1 MSHNAPYDVQAI
13 RADFPVFDQQING
26 RPLAYLDSAASAQKP
41 RQVIDAMTQFMQRDY
56 ANVHRGLHTLSMRS
70 TDAYEAARAR
80 VARFINAGER
90 EVVFTK
96 GATEA
101 INLVAATYGRQV
113 MAPGKAIM
121 ISGMEHHA
129 NIVPWQMLA
138 QERGL
143 ELLVIPHDDAG
154 VLDMAWFEQQL
165 AAKDVGLVAVAH
177 VSNVMGTVN
186 PVEAIIAKAH
196 AKGVPVLLDACQS
209 VTHFKVDVKALD
221 VDFLAF
227 SAHKLYGPTG
237 LGILYG
243 KSELLQA
250 MPPYQGGGDMID
262 QVRFSGTTYAEPP
275 LRFEAG
281 TPAIIETVGLTAALD
296 WVEQVGMDKIAEHE
310 AAVLAYATH
319 KAQAF
324 EGMEI
329 IGQAPNKVSV
339 LSFHFKDMHA
349 HDLSTILDQ
358 YGVAVR
364 AGHHC
369 AQPLMERFGVTATA
383 RASFA
388 AYSTFEEVDQLFDAL
403 SLAREMLV

>member
-1 MSHNAPYDVQAI
+1 MSHNAPYDVQAV
-13 RADFPVFDQQING
+13 RADFPVFEQSING
-26 RPLAYLDSAASAQKP
+26 KPLAYLDSAASAQKP
-41 RQVIDAMTQFMQRDY
+41 RQVIEAMSDFMRHDY

-80 VARFINAGER
+80 VARFLNAGER
-90 EVVFTK
+90 EIVFTK
-96 GATEA
+96 GATDA
-101 INLVAATYGRQV
+101 INLVAATFGRHV
-113 MAPGKAIM
+113 MAPGKAVM
-121 ISGMEHHA
+121 ISAFEHHA

-138 QERGL
+138 QERGF

-154 VLDMAWFEQQL
+154 VLDQDWYARMLSE
-165 AAKDVGLVAVAH
+165 KDVGLVAVAH
-177 VSNVMGTVN
+177 VSNVLGTVN
-186 PVEAIIAKAH
+186 PVKAMIERAH
-196 AKGVPVLLDACQS
+196 EHDVPVLLDACQS
-209 VTHFKVDVKALD
+209 VTHFSVDVKALD

-243 KSELLQA
+243 KSKWLNA

-262 QVRFSGTTYAEPP
+262 QVRFEGTTYAEPP

-296 WVEQVGMDKIAEHE
+296 WVDQVGMDKIAEHE
-310 AAVLAYATH
+310 AALLAYATH
-319 KAQAF
+319 KAEAF
-324 EGMEI
+324 QGMQI

-339 LSFHFKDMHA
+339 LSFHFDDMHA

-358 YGVAVR
+358 FGVAVR

-369 AQPLMERFGVTATA
+369 AQPLMERYGVTATA

-403 SLAREMLV
+403 ALARDMLG

>member
-1 MSHNAPYDVQAI
+1 MSHNAPYDVHAV
-13 RADFPVFDQQING
+13 RADFPVFDQSING
-26 RPLAYLDSAASAQKP
+26 KPLAYLDSAASAQKP
-41 RQVIDAMTQFMQRDY
+41 RQVIDAMTEFMRHDY

-80 VARFINAGER
+80 VARFLNAGER

-96 GATEA
+96 GATDA
-101 INLVAATYGRQV
+101 INLVAATYGRHV
-113 MAPGKAIM
+113 MAPGKAVM
-121 ISGMEHHA
+121 ISAFEHHA

-138 QERGL
+138 QERGF

-154 VLDMAWFEQQL
+154 VLDQDWYARMLTE
-165 AAKDVGLVAVAH
+165 KDVGLVAVAH
-177 VSNVMGTVN
+177 VSNVLGTVN
-186 PVEAIIAKAH
+186 PVKAMIALAH
-196 AKGVPVLLDACQS
+196 EHGVPVLLDACQS
-209 VTHFKVDVKALD
+209 VTHFAVDVKDLD

-243 KSELLQA
+243 KSELLNA

-262 QVRFSGTTYAEPP
+262 QVRFEGTTYAEPP

-296 WVEQVGMDKIAEHE
+296 WVDQVGMDKIAEHE

-319 KAQAF
+319 KAEAF
-324 EGMEI
+324 EGMKI
-329 IGQAPNKVSV
+329 LGQAPNKVSV
-339 LSFHFKDMHA
+339 LSFHFDTMHA

-358 YGVAVR
+358 FGVAVR

-369 AQPLMERFGVTATA
+369 AQPLMERYGVSATA

-403 SLAREMLV
+403 TLARDMLG

>member
-1 MSHNAPYDVQAI
+1 MNHNAPYDVKAV
-13 RADFPVFDQQING
+13 RAEFPVFEQSING
-26 RPLAYLDSAASAQKP
+26 KPLAYLDSAASAQKP
-41 RQVIDAMTQFMQRDY
+41 RQVIEAMTAFMQHDY

-80 VARFINAGER
+80 VARFLNARER

-96 GATEA
+96 GATDA
-101 INLVAATYGRQV
+101 INLVAATYGRHV
-113 MAPGKAIM
+113 MAPGKAVM
-121 ISGMEHHA
+121 ISAFEHHA

-138 QERGL
+138 QERGF

-154 VLDMAWFEQQL
+154 VLDQDWYRRTLSE
-165 AAKDVGLVAVAH
+165 KDVGLVAVAH
-177 VSNVMGTVN
+177 VSNVLGTVN
-186 PVEAIIAKAH
+186 PVRDMIDAAH
-196 AKGVPVLLDACQS
+196 AHGVPVLLDACQS
-209 VTHFKVDVKALD
+209 VTHFAVDVKALD

-237 LGILYG
+237 LGVLYG
-243 KSELLQA
+243 KSELLKS

-262 QVRFSGTTYAEPP
+262 QVRFEGTTYAEPP

-296 WVEQVGMDKIAEHE
+296 WVERIGMDKIAEHE

-324 EGMEI
+324 DGMQI

-339 LSFHFKDMHA
+339 LSFHFDTMHA

-358 YGVAVR
+358 FGVAVR

-369 AQPLMERFGVTATA
+369 AQPLMERFGLTATA

-403 SLAREMLV
+403 ALARDMLE